1 MENNGHCPAWAG
13 EKHVNGGVG
22 NMNVSGKDT
31 MVEAREKVS
40 ELIYSW
46 SRSGKGKLD
55 VVTLPNNGS
64 DIFIKTI
71 LGTAAEGQNVLYI
84 TDEKDNIKLVESIKR
99 NYPETAL
106 SELAIC
112 STGTAREIEETF
124 DLVIYDEINS
134 MPKYSDEEIIELV
147 ETRTRADGKCIIYSV
162 KNKFSKREGILLPAG
177 DRKVPMIEPRE
188 ILTRI
193 DMNKDIPFVVYD
205 YIKWSIKSG
214 RNVLIYLPDKVRA
227 EKVYE
232 YISRYC
238 AGKCSSVSCFLSG
251 ESDIK
256 IVENFFKK
264 DRSVM
269 VTNEL
274 EIPKGATP
282 DTDIMVFFAGDKRFS
297 AKVLTHL
304 ASRVVKM
311 ERHDLGEV
319 VFLCSERKG
328 SVEEAKDI
336 IRRFNR
342 EAWELGLLKA

>member
-1 MENNGHCPAWAG
+1 MKVP
-13 EKHVNGGVG
+13 
-22 NMNVSGKDT
+22 GKDI
-31 MVEAREKVS
+31 MAEAREKVS
-40 ELIYSW
+40 DLIYSW
-46 SRSGKGKLD
+46 SRTGKGKLD
-55 VVTLPNNGS
+55 VVTLPNNGA

-84 TDEKDNIKLVESIKR
+84 TDETDDIKLVESIKR
-99 NYPETAL
+99 NSDFRGYTNVRNYSEKAL
-106 SELAIC
+106 SELTIC
-112 STGTAREIEETF
+112 STGTAMEIEETF

-134 MPKYSDEEIIELV
+134 MPKYTDKEIIELV
-147 ETRTRADGKCIIYSV
+147 DARTRADGKCIIYSV

-193 DMNKDIPFVVYD
+193 DMNKDIPFSVYD

-214 RNVLIYLPDKVRA
+214 RNVLIYLPSKDKA
-227 EKVYE
+227 EKVYT

-238 AGKCSSVSCFLSG
+238 AGKCSSVACFLSG

-256 IVENFFKK
+256 IMENFFKK

-304 ASRVVKM
+304 ASKVVKM

-319 VFLCSERKG
+319 VFLCSER
-328 SVEEAKDI
+328 SSSAEEAKDI

>member
-1 MENNGHCPAWAG
+1 M
-13 EKHVNGGVG
+13 
-22 NMNVSGKDT
+22 S
-31 MVEAREKVS
+31 EAREKVS
-40 ELIYSW
+40 DLIYSW
-46 SRSGKGKLD
+46 SRSSKGKLD
-55 VVTLPNNGS
+55 VVTLPNNRA

-71 LGTAAEGQNVLYI
+71 LETIAEGQNVLYI

-99 NYPETAL
+99 NSDFRGYTYVRKYSETAL
-106 SELAIC
+106 SELTIC
-112 STGTAREIEETF
+112 STDTAGEIEETF

-134 MPKYSDEEIIELV
+134 MPRYSDEEIVKLV
-147 ETRTRADGKCIIYSV
+147 EARTRADGKCIIYSV

-205 YIKWSIKSG
+205 YIKWSVKSG
-214 RNVLIYLPDKVRA
+214 RNVLIYVPDKDKA
-227 EKVYE
+227 EKVYA

-238 AGKCSSVSCFLSG
+238 AEKCSSVSCFLSG

-256 IVENFFKK
+256 IMDNFFKK
-264 DRSVM
+264 SRSVM
-269 VTNEL
+269 VTDEL
-274 EIPKGATP
+274 ETFKGATP

-311 ERHDLGEV
+311 ERHDQGEV
-319 VFLCSERKG
+319 IFLCSERRG

-342 EAWELGLLKA
+342 EAWELGLLKP